1 MEITLVTEN
10 SKIRYVGDG
19 SKVEFNYDFNPIDI
33 SYVKVYKILIEVKS
47 PDVTIEPGVVTFGV
61 APLAGESV
69 VIVREMPLT
78 YERGIVSKGVIN
90 SDSLDNLAVELLGQ
104 IQQVNE
110 KVSRVPMYPIDTP
123 LTGEEIFNE
132 FNQNVQAVKD
142 AKEEVEGKV
151 EEVNNAV
158 SSSLA
163 NIEQVTSESK
173 TEITTEK
180 NNAISEIEST
190 TAGLIQRAET
200 AADEAEASRAN
211 AEEWA
216 QSVNAE
222 NIVHK
227 TGDETIDG
235 VKIFT
240 SNIVSESGGG
250 PYGFVAK
257 NNNIT
262 KGVTPST
269 NQYVG
274 YDIRGKDDTRLVY
287 FGVRY
292 STDGMKRLELQKQD
306 SNLTEFSAEQFITK
320 VATPPAGSN
329 NTYIATTNWVSDPN
343 KSTNVV
349 HRNGNEEISGYK
361 TFLNNLTYVTP
372 LIDTNVA
379 PSSNVYQDFIITFDK
394 TKNNQIGYFGN
405 RQDANGDIISRIGT
419 SRRKEDGSYVHYE
432 ILIGTG
438 IDGSVFTNVPTPL
451 ISAKDNNIVNAKW
464 INQKF
469 QVVSTLPSS
478 PNANVFYFVT
488 NA

>member
-33 SYVKVYKILIEVKS
+33 SYVKVYKNLIEVKS

-69 VIVREMPLT
+69 VIVREQPLT

-158 SSSLA
+158 SSGLE

-173 TEITTEK
+173 TEITNEK
-180 NNAISEIEST
+180 NSAISEIEST

-222 NIVHK
+222 NIVHR
-227 TGDETIDG
+227 TGDEEIFNIKTFKGASPIHIDRNG
-235 VKIFT
+235 NTQTEIMAENNGTRTGGFRNYDNGSNTTSMYVVNGSNNEIVGQLFIAYNGSKVFT
-240 SNIVSESGGG
+240 YA
-250 PYGFVAK
+250 P
-257 NNNIT
+257 
-262 KGVTPST
+262 
-269 NQYVG
+269 
-274 YDIRGKDDTRLVY
+274 
-287 FGVRY
+287 
-292 STDGMKRLELQKQD
+292 
-306 SNLTEFSAEQFITK
+306 
-320 VATPPAGSN
+320 TPPAGSN
-329 NTYIATTNWVSDPN
+329 DTNIATTNWVSDPA

-349 HRNGNEEISGYK
+349 HRNAAEEISGRK
-361 TFLNNLTYVTP
+361 TLTTNLIRKLTTVET
-372 LIDTNVA
+372 DTA
-379 PSSNVYQDFIITFDK
+379 PAQNQYLDFISIQDK
-394 TKNNQIGYFGN
+394 NGVQVGYFGTADLN
-405 RQDANGDIISRIGT
+405 SGRRQSRIGI
-419 SRRKEDGSYVHYE
+419 SRRKSDGTFVHSE
-432 ILIGTG
+432 IGIGTDSAG
-438 IDGSVFTNVPTPL
+438 NVYTTTPAPS
-451 ISAKDNNIVNAKW
+451 ISSNDNSIVNTYWFNRK
-464 INQKF
+464 I
-469 QVVSTLPSS
+469 QVVSTLPSN
-478 PNANVFYFVT
+478 PDANVFYFCT

>member
-33 SYVKVYKILIEVKS
+33 SYVKVYKNLIEVKS

-69 VIVREMPLT
+69 VIVREKPLT

-142 AKEEVEGKV
+142 AKEDVEGKV

-158 SSSLA
+158 SSGLA
-163 NIEQVTSESK
+163 NIEQVTSESQ

-180 NNAISEIEST
+180 NSAISEIEST
-190 TAGLIQRAET
+190 TAGLIQRAEI
-200 AADEAEASRAN
+200 AADEAEASRTN

-222 NIVHK
+222 NIVHR
-227 TGDETIDG
+227 TGNEEIFDTKKFKGASPIHIDRNG
-235 VKIFT
+235 NTQTEIMAENNGIRTGGFRNYDNGSNTTSMYVVNGSNNEIVGQLFIAYNGSKVFT
-240 SNIVSESGGG
+240 YA
-250 PYGFVAK
+250 P
-257 NNNIT
+257 
-262 KGVTPST
+262 TP
-269 NQYVG
+269 
-274 YDIRGKDDTRLVY
+274 
-287 FGVRY
+287 
-292 STDGMKRLELQKQD
+292 
-306 SNLTEFSAEQFITK
+306 A
-320 VATPPAGSN
+320 AGSN
-329 NTYIATTNWVSDPN
+329 DTNIATTNWVADPN

-349 HRNGNEEISGYK
+349 HRTGNEEISGRK
-361 TFLNNLTYVTP
+361 TLTTNLIRKLTTVET
-372 LIDTNVA
+372 DTA
-379 PSSNVYQDFIITFDK
+379 PAQNQYLDFISIQDK
-394 TKNNQIGYFGN
+394 NGVQVGYFGTADLSSGK
-405 RQDANGDIISRIGT
+405 RQSRIGI
-419 SRRKEDGSYVHYE
+419 SRRKSDGTFVHSE
-432 ILIGTG
+432 IGIGT
-438 IDGSVFTNVPTPL
+438 DSVGNVYTSTPTPAFN
-451 ISAKDNNIVNAKW
+451 SNDSNIVNTYWFNRK
-464 INQKF
+464 I

-478 PNANVFYFVT
+478 PDANVFYFCT

>member
-19 SKVEFNYDFNPIDI
+19 SKVEFNYEFNPIDI
-33 SYVKVYKILIEVKS
+33 SYVKVYKNLIEVKS

-110 KVSRVPMYPIDTP
+110 KISRVPMYPIDTP

-158 SSSLA
+158 SSGLA
-163 NIEQVTSESK
+163 NIEQVTSENK

-222 NIVHK
+222 NIVHR
-227 TGDETIDG
+227 TGAEEIFDIKKFKGASPIHIDRNGNTQTEIMAENNGTRTGGFRNYDNGANTTSMYVVDENNVIVGNMFIAYDGSSVFASAPTPPAGSNSTNIATTNWVSDPAKSTNVVHRSSNEAIDG
-235 VKIFT
+235 VKIFRK
-240 SNIVSESGGG
+240 NVVSESGNGAF
-250 PYGFVAK
+250 GFVAR

-262 KGVTPST
+262 KGATPSVH
-269 NQYVG
+269 QYVG
-274 YDIRGKDDTRLVY
+274 YDIRAKNDERLVY
-287 FGVRY
+287 LGVRY
-292 STDGMKRLELQKQD
+292 GSDGVKRLELQKQD
-306 SNLTEFSAEQFITK
+306 ANLTEFSAEQFITK
-320 VATPPAGSN
+320 VATPS
-329 NTYIATTNWVSDPN
+329 VSSSGLETLNAQWFN
-343 KSTNVV
+343 KK
-349 HRNGNEEISGYK
+349 I
-361 TFLNNLTYVTP
+361 
-372 LIDTNVA
+372 
-379 PSSNVYQDFIITFDK
+379 
-394 TKNNQIGYFGN
+394 
-405 RQDANGDIISRIGT
+405 
-419 SRRKEDGSYVHYE
+419 
-432 ILIGTG
+432 
-438 IDGSVFTNVPTPL
+438 
-451 ISAKDNNIVNAKW
+451 
-464 INQKF
+464 
-469 QVVSTLPSS
+469 QVVGTLPSS
-478 PNANVFYFVT
+478 PDANVFYFCT

>member
-33 SYVKVYKILIEVKS
+33 SYVKVYKNLIEVKS

-158 SSSLA
+158 SSGLA
-163 NIEQVTSESK
+163 NIEQVTSENK

-227 TGDETIDG
+227 TGDEEIFDIKKFKGASPIHIDRNG
-235 VKIFT
+235 NTQTEIMAENNGTRTGGFRNYDNGANTT
-240 SNIVSESGGG
+240 SMYVVDENNVIVGNM
-250 PYGFVAK
+250 FIA
-257 NNNIT
+257 
-262 KGVTPST
+262 
-269 NQYVG
+269 
-274 YDIRGKDDTRLVY
+274 YDGSSV
-287 FGVRY
+287 FA
-292 STDGMKRLELQKQD
+292 
-306 SNLTEFSAEQFITK
+306 SAP
-320 VATPPAGSN
+320 TPPAGSN
-329 NTYIATTNWVSDPN
+329 STNIATTNWVSDPN

-349 HRNGNEEISGYK
+349 HRNAAEEISGRK
-361 TFLNNLTYVTP
+361 TLTTNLIRKLTTVET
-372 LIDTNVA
+372 DTVPAQNQ
-379 PSSNVYQDFIITFDK
+379 YQDFIAIQDK
-394 TKNNQIGYFGN
+394 NGVQLGYFGTADLTSGKK
-405 RQDANGDIISRIGT
+405 QSRMGT
-419 SRRKEDGSYVHYE
+419 SRRKSDGTFVHSE
-432 ILIGTG
+432 IGIGTDSAG
-438 IDGSVFTNVPTPL
+438 NIYTTTPTPAFN
-451 ISAKDNNIVNAKW
+451 SNDSNIVNTYWFNKK
-464 INQKF
+464 I
-469 QVVSTLPSS
+469 QVVGTLPSS
-478 PNANVFYFVT
+478 PDANVFYFCT

>member
-33 SYVKVYKILIEVKS
+33 SYVKVYKNLIEVKS

-69 VIVREMPLT
+69 VIVREQPLT

-158 SSSLA
+158 SSGLE

-173 TEITTEK
+173 TEITNEK
-180 NNAISEIEST
+180 NSAISEIEST

-222 NIVHK
+222 NIVHR
-227 TGDETIDG
+227 TGDEEIFNIKTFKGASPIHIDRNG
-235 VKIFT
+235 NTQTEIVAENNGTRTGGFRNYDNGSNTT
-240 SNIVSESGGG
+240 SMYVVNGSNNEIVGQL
-250 PYGFVAK
+250 FVAY
-257 NNNIT
+257 N
-262 KGVTPST
+262 GS
-269 NQYVG
+269 
-274 YDIRGKDDTRLVY
+274 
-287 FGVRY
+287 
-292 STDGMKRLELQKQD
+292 
-306 SNLTEFSAEQFITK
+306 K
-320 VATPPAGSN
+320 VFTQAPTPPAGSN
-329 NTYIATTNWVSDPN
+329 DTNIATTNWVSDPA

-349 HRNGNEEISGYK
+349 HRNGDELINGTK
-361 TFLNNLTYVTP
+361 TFLARQVYIAPTIN
-372 LIDTNVA
+372 TNVI
-379 PSSNVYQDFIITFDK
+379 PSSNVYNDFMVSLDNTS
-394 TKNNQIGYFGN
+394 NNQIGYFGN
-405 RQDANGDIISRIGT
+405 GQEADGDIISRIGA
-419 SRRKEDGSYVHYE
+419 SRKKSDGSYIHTE
-432 ILIGTG
+432 ISVGTRT
-438 IDGSVFTNVPTPL
+438 DGTVFTRVPTPAL
-451 ISAKDNNIVNAKW
+451 NSNSSDIVNTSWFNKK
-464 INQKF
+464 I
-469 QVVSTLPSS
+469 QVVSKLPSS
-478 PNANVFYFVT
+478 PDANVFYFCT

>member
-33 SYVKVYKILIEVKS
+33 SYVKVYKNLIEVKS

-158 SSSLA
+158 SSGLE

-173 TEITTEK
+173 TEITNEK
-180 NNAISEIEST
+180 NSAISEIEST

-222 NIVHK
+222 NIVHR
-227 TGDETIDG
+227 TGDEEIFNIKTFKGASPIHIDRNG
-235 VKIFT
+235 NTQTEIVAENNGTRTGGFRNYDNGSNTT
-240 SNIVSESGGG
+240 SMYVVNGSNNEIVGQL
-250 PYGFVAK
+250 FVAY
-257 NNNIT
+257 N
-262 KGVTPST
+262 GS
-269 NQYVG
+269 
-274 YDIRGKDDTRLVY
+274 
-287 FGVRY
+287 
-292 STDGMKRLELQKQD
+292 
-306 SNLTEFSAEQFITK
+306 K
-320 VATPPAGSN
+320 VFTQAPTPPAGSN
-329 NTYIATTNWVSDPN
+329 DTNIATTNWVSDPA

-349 HRNGNEEISGYK
+349 HRNAAEEISGRK
-361 TFLNNLTYVTP
+361 TLTTNLIRKLTTVET
-372 LIDTNVA
+372 DTVPAQNQ
-379 PSSNVYQDFIITFDK
+379 YLDFISIQDK
-394 TKNNQIGYFGN
+394 NGVQVGYFGTADLN
-405 RQDANGDIISRIGT
+405 SGKRQSRIGV
-419 SRRKEDGSYVHYE
+419 SRRKSDGTFVHSE
-432 ILIGTG
+432 IGIGTDSAG
-438 IDGSVFTNVPTPL
+438 NVYTTTPTPAV
-451 ISAKDNNIVNAKW
+451 SSNDSSIVNTYWFNRK
-464 INQKF
+464 I
-469 QVVSTLPSS
+469 QVVSTLPSN
-478 PNANVFYFVT
+478 PDANVFYFCT

>member
-33 SYVKVYKILIEVKS
+33 SYVKVYKNLIEVKS

-158 SSSLA
+158 SSGLE
-163 NIEQVTSESK
+163 NIEQITSESK

-180 NNAISEIEST
+180 NSAISEIEST

-222 NIVHK
+222 NIVHR
-227 TGDETIDG
+227 TGDEEIFNIKTFKGASPIHIDRNGNIQTEIMAENNGTRTGGFRNYDNGANTTSMYVVNGSNNELVGQLFIAYDGSKVFTQAPTPPAGSNDTNIATTNWVADPAKSTNVVHRNGNENIDG
-235 VKIFT
+235 VKTFFK
-240 SNIVSESGGG
+240 NVVSECGNGAF
-250 PYGFVAK
+250 GFIAR

-262 KGVTPST
+262 KGVTPSV

-274 YDIRGKDDTRLVY
+274 CDIRAKNDERLV
-287 FGVRY
+287 FLGVRY
-292 STDGMKRLELQKQD
+292 TSDGMKRLELQKQD

-320 VATPPAGSN
+320 VATPSVA
-329 NTYIATTNWVSDPN
+329 
-343 KSTNVV
+343 ST
-349 HRNGNEEISGYK
+349 GLE
-361 TFLNNLTYVTP
+361 TLN
-372 LIDTNVA
+372 A
-379 PSSNVYQDFIITFDK
+379 QWF
-394 TKNNQIGYFGN
+394 N
-405 RQDANGDIISRIGT
+405 RKI
-419 SRRKEDGSYVHYE
+419 
-432 ILIGTG
+432 
-438 IDGSVFTNVPTPL
+438 
-451 ISAKDNNIVNAKW
+451 
-464 INQKF
+464 

-478 PNANVFYFVT
+478 PDANVFYFCT